1 VWGRVLARLL
11 MAPTQCTGRA
21 QLTAP
26 FMLAQVEELQQLLLK
41 LEPLAY
47 KSELSW
53 AVLRQTWQ
61 V

>member
-1 VWGRVLARLL
+1 
-11 MAPTQCTGRA
+11 
-21 QLTAP
+21 
-26 FMLAQVEELQQLLLK
+26 MLAQVEELQQLLLK